1 MVCGGDWLKDLPHP
15 DPPLTKGRGR
25 GEHEEQMT
33 SKRVI
38 LAIAGSDPSGGAGVQ
53 ADLKTFS
60 DLGVEGISAITAIT
74 AQDEEHVLAIHPTPA
89 DVLTQQLSTAC
100 NGREIAAVKIG
111 MVATKAN
118 ARAIAWFL
126 KRIDALHVVIDPVLH
141 SSSGS
146 ALLEADALP
155 FYRQHLLPLAT
166 VITPNIPEAS
176 ALAGMQVAGLDTMQK
191 AAEVIHRE
199 TIRMREKSTKPLAVI
214 VKGGHLEGDAVD
226 VLFDGEK
233 YHSFTA
239 PRIALAGRSP
249 RGTGCRFASAIA
261 AHLAKGE
268 NLSTA
273 VSRAKDYLAW
283 YIEKAAQ

>member
-1 MVCGGDWLKDLPHP
+1 
-15 DPPLTKGRGR
+15 
-25 GEHEEQMT
+25 MT
-33 SKRVI
+33 SKRVV

-53 ADLKTFS
+53 ADLRTFA

-74 AQDEEHVLAIHPTPA
+74 AHDDEHALSIHPTPA

-100 NGREIAAVKIG
+100 KGRELAAVKIG

-118 ARAIAWFL
+118 VRAIAWFL
-126 KRIDALHVVIDPVLH
+126 KRVDAPHVVVDPVLH
-141 SSSGS
+141 SSSGTS
-146 ALLEADALP
+146 LLEADALP
-155 FYRQHLLPLAT
+155 FYRQQLLTLAT

-191 AAEVIHRE
+191 AAEIIHRE
-199 TIRMREKSTKPLAVI
+199 TIRLREGITKPLAVI
-214 VKGGHLEGDAVD
+214 VKGGHLAGDAVD

-239 PRIALAGRSP
+239 QRITGKSP

-268 NLSTA
+268 SLATA
-273 VSRAKDYLAW
+273 ISRAKDYLVW
-283 YIEKAAQ
+283 YIEKAQQ